1 MNKCFNV
8 NTCFNFSDYDTIIF
22 GYITFMNFELNEE
35 QLQIKLSIRE
45 FAESEIKPNVMN
57 WDESQHFPDELRP
70 ALAELGLM
78 GVLFP
83 EEYGGAGLGYVEY
96 ATIIEELGRVDGSVG
111 LSVAAH
117 NSLCSNHIFT
127 FGSEAQKQKY
137 LVPLT
142 QGETW
147 GAWGLTESQAGSDAS
162 GTRTNAV
169 QNNGGWRVNGSKN
182 FITHAIT
189 GSTLVAVAVTDKE
202 KGNKGISAFI
212 FDKSM
217 GGFHSD
223 KKENKLGMRASETAS
238 VVFEDCYVPDEN
250 RLGNLGE
257 GFLQAMQILDGG
269 RISIAALSVGIA
281 QGAYE
286 AAVKYAKERH
296 QFGKPIAEFQAIQF
310 KLADMATQIEAARL
324 LTWQAAYLKDNGKKT
339 TKQSAMAKLY
349 ASEVAV
355 RVAEESVQIHGG
367 YGYTKDYPAEK
378 YWRDSKL
385 CTIGEGTSEIQRM
398 VIAKQ
403 LLRA

>member
-8 NTCFNFSDYDTIIF
+8 KACVIFSDYDKIIF
-22 GYITFMNFELNEE
+22 NYNKIMNFELNEE
-35 QLQIKLSIRE
+35 QLQIKFAVRE
-45 FAESEIKPNVMN
+45 FAESEIKPNVLD
-57 WDESQHFPDELRP
+57 WDETQHFPDELRP
-70 ALAELGLM
+70 KLAELGLM
-78 GVLFP
+78 GVIFP
-83 EEYGGAGLGYVEY
+83 EEYGGAGLGYIEY
-96 ATIIEELGRVDGSVG
+96 ATIIEEIARVDGSVG

-127 FGSEAQKQKY
+127 FGSEEQKQKY

-147 GAWGLTESQAGSDAS
+147 GAWGLTESQAGSDSA
-162 GTRTNAV
+162 GTRTTAI
-169 QNNGGWRVNGSKN
+169 QSNGGWKVNGSKN

-189 GSTLVAVAVTDKE
+189 GNTLVAVAVTDKE

-217 GGFHSD
+217 DGFRSD

-324 LTWQAAYLKDNGKKT
+324 LTMQAAYLKDAGKKVS
-339 TKQSAMAKLY
+339 QASAMAKLF
-349 ASEVAV
+349 ASETAV
-355 RVAEESVQIHGG
+355 KVAEESIQIHGG

-378 YWRDSKL
+378 YWRDAKL
-385 CTIGEGTSEIQRM
+385 CTIGEGTSEIQRV
-398 VIAKQ
+398 VIAKT
-403 LLRA
+403 LLKA

>member
-1 MNKCFNV
+1 
-8 NTCFNFSDYDTIIF
+8 
-22 GYITFMNFELNEE
+22 MNFELNEE
-35 QLQIKLSIRE
+35 QQQIKMSVRE
-45 FAESEIKPNVMN
+45 FAESEIKPHVME
-57 WDESQHFPDELRP
+57 WDETQHFPDELRKP
-70 ALAELGLM
+70 LAELGLL
-78 GVLFP
+78 GVIFP
-83 EEYGGAGLGYVEY
+83 EEYGGAGMGYVEY
-96 ATIIEELGRVDGSVG
+96 ATIIEEIARVDGSVG

-117 NSLCSNHIFT
+117 NSLCSNHIYM
-127 FGSEAQKQKY
+127 FGTEAQKQKY

-147 GAWGLTESQAGSDAS
+147 GAWGLTESQAGSDSA

-169 QNNGGWRVNGSKN
+169 KNNGGWTVNGSKN

-189 GSTLVAVAVTDKE
+189 GNTLVAVAVTDKE

-217 GGFHSD
+217 EGFRPD

-257 GFLQAMQILDGG
+257 GFTQAMKILDGG
-269 RISIAALSVGIA
+269 RISIAALSIGIA
-281 QGAYE
+281 QGAFE

-296 QFGKPIAEFQAIQF
+296 QFGQPIAEFQAIQF

-324 LTWQAAYLKDNGKKT
+324 LTMQAAALKDAGKRV
-339 TKQSAMAKLY
+339 TKESAMAKLF
-349 ASEVAV
+349 ASETAV
-355 RVAEESVQIHGG
+355 RVAEESIQIHGG

-385 CTIGEGTSEIQRM
+385 CTIGEGTSEIQRI

-403 LLRA
+403 LLKS

>member
-1 MNKCFNV
+1 
-8 NTCFNFSDYDTIIF
+8 
-22 GYITFMNFELNEE
+22 MNFELNEE
-35 QLQIKLSIRE
+35 QQQIKMSVRE
-45 FAESEIKPNVMN
+45 FAESEIKPHIME
-57 WDESQHFPDELRP
+57 WDETQHFPEELRP
-70 ALAELGLM
+70 KLAELGLM
-78 GVLFP
+78 GVIFP
-83 EEYGGAGLGYVEY
+83 EEYGGAGMGYIEY
-96 ATIIEELGRVDGSVG
+96 ATIIEEIARVDGSVG

-117 NSLCSNHIFT
+117 NSLCSNHIYM
-127 FGSEAQKQKY
+127 FGTEAQKQKY

-142 QGETW
+142 QGESF
-147 GAWGLTESQAGSDAS
+147 GAWGLTESNAGSDAS

-169 QNNGGWRVNGSKN
+169 QSNGGWKVNGSKN
-182 FITHAIT
+182 FITHAIACQ
-189 GSTLVAVAVTDKE
+189 TLVAVAVTDKE

-217 GGFHSD
+217 DGFRPD

-257 GFLQAMQILDGG
+257 GFTQAMKILDGG

-281 QGAYE
+281 QGAFE

-296 QFGKPIAEFQAIQF
+296 QFGQPIAEFQAIQF

-324 LTWQAAYLKDNGKKT
+324 LTMQAAYLKDQNKT
-339 TKQSAMAKLY
+339 VSKQSAMAKLY
-349 ASEVAV
+349 ASEIAV
-355 RVAEESVQIHGG
+355 KVAEESIQIHGG

-378 YWRDSKL
+378 YWRDAKL
-385 CTIGEGTSEIQRM
+385 CTIGEGTSEIQRL

-403 LLRA
+403 LLKS